1 MWWTWSCCATKRSR
15 FKSIAEPALKDLHK
29 RKTFV
34 LNEGQKYS
42 NWSVQQKREAVTY
55 YSENNNFAAEA
66 KAIEALRNEKMA
78 QRYMK
83 ILKIIDA
90 KINQV
95 EQLWAQHDLV
105 DNAGA
110 SAQQLERIGL
120 VQRDELDGTEE
131 FPSIDDRI
139 NAVNKTEKDF
149 TKLVEEMDQEIQKV
163 QIENIQEDVDVF
175 RQIQTW
181 NLGTLQ
187 PKIKEL
193 TPNQL
198 VMEDSDEN

>member
-1 MWWTWSCCATKRSR
+1 MWMFCCGTRRSR

-29 RKTFV
+29 RKLFV

-42 NWSVQQKREAVTY
+42 DWSVQQKKEAVSY
-55 YSENNNFAAEA
+55 YSQNNNFAAEA
-66 KAIEALRNEKMA
+66 KAIEALRNDKMA

-110 SAQQLERIGL
+110 SAQQLEKIGL
-120 VQRDELDGTEE
+120 VQRDELDGTDE
-131 FPSIDDRI
+131 FPSVDARID
-139 NAVNKTEKDF
+139 AVNKTEKDF
-149 TKLVEEMDQEIQKV
+149 TKLVEEMDEEIQKV
-163 QIENIQEDVDVF
+163 QIENIQDDVDVF

-181 NLGTLQ
+181 NLGKYDNQ
-187 PKIKEL
+187 IKEL

-198 VMEDSDEN
+198 VMTSEDES